1 LARTLT
7 LLLAGVLT
15 LSWLARSLPV
25 GLPVLLSGVRLP
37 GLLRVGRTLRLA
49 AVRGLALA
57 GCVAA
62 TLLPTLRRA
71 RRLSRM
77 LRPPRLLPLLIAA
90 LLLLAVVLLPRLL
103 PGLLIQLLLRP
114 RLLLR
119 TGLLPI
125 LLLPGLLTRLLWAG
139 AVLRGVLL
147 AGLLLSPG
155 LLLRGLRC
163 RVLRS
168 AGLLAGRA
176 GLGRLA
182 GVRRTGGSGR
192 VRRRGRRRRG
202 RTGLPEQRITR
213 PTCVRAGRTRVCCA
227 AVGSRRGCGVLP
239 GVGCGRSLRGACEWI
254 VRRRHLVRRVRVRL
268 AALARRLVRRRT
280 VPGRWP
286 LGRLRGLV
294 FVLSQR

>member
-1 LARTLT
+1 
-7 LLLAGVLT
+7 
-15 LSWLARSLPV
+15 
-25 GLPVLLSGVRLP
+25 
-37 GLLRVGRTLRLA
+37 
-49 AVRGLALA
+49 
-57 GCVAA
+57 
-62 TLLPTLRRA
+62 
-71 RRLSRM
+71 M
-77 LRPPRLLPLLIAA
+77 LRPARLLPLLMAA

-125 LLLPGLLTRLLWAG
+125 LLLSGLLTRLLWAG

-168 AGLLAGRA
+168 AGLLAVRA

-182 GVRRTGGSGR
+182 GVRRTRGSGR
-192 VRRRGRRRRG
+192 VRRRGRRRCG

-213 PTCVRAGRTRVCCA
+213 PSRVRSGMRGCCA
-227 AVGSRRGCGVLP
+227 AVRARWGCGVLP
-239 GVGCGRSLRGACEWI
+239 GVGCGRGMRGACEWI
-254 VRRRHLVRRVRVRL
+254 VRRRHLVRRVRLGL
-268 AALARRLVRRRT
+268 AALVRRLVRRRT